1 MAKGCSPPGV
11 SHRQRAPNYWLPTL
25 LLGCNGAR
33 DCRGRSRAVCA
44 RTGSRAVQGISAA
57 DSGGRTGSGGVFAYP
72 GKSSVFTSPECAI
85 HTLAKPGEDYVGAL
99 DALAQLCRY
108 AAKIAPWNK
117 RSGRRCLAGRLPCRD
132 WRGGGSSAAGELYR
146 GRRVDD
152 LGPRIDGGDEWSASA

>member
-1 MAKGCSPPGV
+1 MLRTGERTAILIAGNGLYGKGCWPPGV

-44 RTGSRAVQGISAA
+44 RTGVEQFKEFRQLILVGAQAPVAY
-57 DSGGRTGSGGVFAYP
+57 FAYP

-99 DALAQLCRY
+99 DALA
-108 AAKIAPWNK
+108 AAL
-117 RSGRRCLAGRLPCRD
+117 SV
-132 WRGGGSSAAGELYR
+132 RGEDR
-146 GRRVDD
+146 TV
-152 LGPRIDGGDEWSASA
+152 EQASADDA